1 MDARVQRLNE
11 ISTKI
16 SMISF
21 AEHLSQQDYA
31 DIRKLRGEFKEVD
44 KSLAGYKGWLCKVY
58 PDYAPN
64 KPFYFT
70 GDKTLCCSE
79 EPTYFESE
87 EEARELYAA
96 SDLSKR
102 ENYKFEIFEAVHP

>member
-11 ISTKI
+11 ISTEI

-31 DIRKLRGEFKEVD
+31 DMRKLREEFKKVD

-58 PDYAPN
+58 PDYAPE

-79 EPTYFESE
+79 EPTYFESK
-87 EEARELYAA
+87 EEAMELYTV
-96 SDLSKR
+96 SDLGRR
-102 ENYKFEIFEAVHP
+102 ENYKFEIFEAVHV